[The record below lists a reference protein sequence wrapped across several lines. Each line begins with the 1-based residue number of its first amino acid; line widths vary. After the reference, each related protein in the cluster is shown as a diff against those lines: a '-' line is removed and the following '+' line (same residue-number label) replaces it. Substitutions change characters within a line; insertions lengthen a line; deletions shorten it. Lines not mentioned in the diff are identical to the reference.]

1 MAKKPI
7 ALIIMDGYGIN
18 QNTEGNAIVAAKKP
32 HLDKLL
38 AEYPHSQ
45 LSASG
50 LDVGLLLGFLFFF
63 THRLNHRYFIFC
75 DDGIRA
81 VVFIEQVLN
90 HRNYSVGASPVK
102 TDCGRPGKSDY
113 QRHERH
119 GQHQA
124 AHGSGVGI
132 SLLLHAHANDRRE
145 HGRGKGKQRNQ
156 P

>member
-50 LDVGLLLGFLFFF
+50 LDVGLPDGQMGNSEVGHTNIGAGRFQKTLTTVKFMKTRLFQTLWTPLKLTASHFTLWDFF
-63 THRLNHRYFIFC
+63 QT
-75 DDGIRA
+75 A
-81 VVFIEQVLN
+81 VYTATTNTFTV
-90 HRNYSVGASPVK
+90 
-102 TDCGRPGKSDY
+102 C
-113 QRHERH
+113 
-119 GQHQA
+119 
-124 AHGSGVGI
+124 
-132 SLLLHAHANDRRE
+132 
-145 HGRGKGKQRNQ
+145 
-156 P
+156 

>member
-50 LDVGLLLGFLFFF
+50 LDAIFHSFVVLMFLPF
-63 THRLNHRYFIFC
+63 
-75 DDGIRA
+75 
-81 VVFIEQVLN
+81 
-90 HRNYSVGASPVK
+90 AS
-102 TDCGRPGKSDY
+102 
-113 QRHERH
+113 
-119 GQHQA
+119 
-124 AHGSGVGI
+124 
-132 SLLLHAHANDRRE
+132 
-145 HGRGKGKQRNQ
+145 
-156 P
+156 

>member
-50 LDVGLLLGFLFFF
+50 LDVGL
-63 THRLNHRYFIFC
+63 
-75 DDGIRA
+75 
-81 VVFIEQVLN
+81 
-90 HRNYSVGASPVK
+90 P
-102 TDCGRPGKSDY
+102 
-113 QRHERH
+113 
-119 GQHQA
+119 
-124 AHGSGVGI
+124 
-132 SLLLHAHANDRRE
+132 
-145 HGRGKGKQRNQ
+145 
-156 P
+156 

>member
-50 LDVGLLLGFLFFF
+50 LDVGLP
-63 THRLNHRYFIFC
+63 
-75 DDGIRA
+75 DGQIA
-81 VVFIEQVLN
+81 IAT
-90 HRNYSVGASPVK
+90 SASS
-102 TDCGRPGKSDY
+102 RSD
-113 QRHERH
+113 
-119 GQHQA
+119 
-124 AHGSGVGI
+124 GSF
-132 SLLLHAHANDRRE
+132 
-145 HGRGKGKQRNQ
+145 